1 MRQNPSGFTLLELM
15 IVVAVIAILAAVALP
30 AYTNYR
36 IRANEGSCLQE
47 TKSYANAA
55 LAAHYSNTTIP
66 APTVNACS
74 AIDAFVDRSTP
85 VEGTPQLPATRIS
98 RCEMDSATCSL
109 N

>member
-47 TKSYANAA
+47 TQS
-55 LAAHYSNTTIP
+55 
-66 APTVNACS
+66 
-74 AIDAFVDRSTP
+74 
-85 VEGTPQLPATRIS
+85 
-98 RCEMDSATCSL
+98 
-109 N
+109 